1 MTGPSPGSRR
11 LVSLAVAVL
20 VIAAFQA
27 VGRAYYRDF
36 RIPQGTGMTHL
47 LPEEL
52 AFLALFT
59 VFGLALWALLT
70 MALCGT
76 SLVTRL
82 EAVARAASTRP
93 WRAAAAS
100 GALVALAC
108 AWLGHEVLR
117 GGVVT
122 DDEHVYRFIAQ
133 TLRTG
138 ALRAP
143 SPGGDLP
150 FFAEQFV
157 VLNESSRY
165 GKYPLGHPLVLALGQ
180 AVGLEGLAVPV
191 LTGLIAWPLA
201 AIGIRLYGHA
211 RTLLALL
218 LFATSPQVLFTG
230 ATYLSQPTS
239 ALCLVAGCAL
249 LLAGERSE
257 RRAHLLLAAAGCV
270 LALGILARPLPGLLF
285 AGGAALYLSWRGG
298 VGEVRNG
305 RLAALVVPMALA
317 VGGLLWVNH
326 LQAGS
331 ALTSGYQ
338 ASYGVEGGAAGVVTL
353 LTPVDLPNGTMSI
366 VANLVRLDAWLFG
379 WPLSLAFVPFARRRG
394 PHALGWIMLAAALA
408 YRVISPK
415 AGVGTTGPQY
425 FFEVLPL
432 LCLLSADGLGRV
444 AVAGAGWMRGRA
456 EGLASGIVLAGLCVS
471 LTMFVPPRLADLGR
485 AGRAQDAVWRQIREQ
500 GVTHALVF
508 HDGVVPPWTGLSWA
522 YFPRC
527 NGPRLDDDVLFVRTM
542 RSGEGGLEPN
552 VAFWRRRFPDRK
564 AWYFGWDAGAGPY
577 LVDLESFVNARPG
590 AAR

>member
-70 MALCGT
+70 TALAGT
-76 SLVTRL
+76 AIVER
-82 EAVARAASTRP
+82 VAAIGRAASSRP
-93 WRAAAAS
+93 WWSAAVL
-100 GALVALAC
+100 GAFVAMAC
-108 AWLGHEVLR
+108 AWVGHEVLR
-117 GGVVT
+117 GQVVT

-143 SPGGDLP
+143 SPGLDLP
-150 FFAEQFV
+150 FFTEQFV
-157 VLNESSRY
+157 VLNETSRY
-165 GKYPLGHPLVLALGQ
+165 GKYPLGHPLVLALAQ
-180 AVGLEGLAVPV
+180 AAGMEWLAVPL

-201 AIGIRLYGHA
+201 AIGVRLYGA
-211 RTLLALL
+211 SRTFLALL
-218 LFATSPQVLFTG
+218 LFAASPQVIFTG

-239 ALCLVAGCAL
+239 ALCLLGGCAL
-249 LLAGERSE
+249 LLAGEQAGRK
-257 RRAHLLLAAAGCV
+257 AHILLAAAGCCLAGGV
-270 LALGILARPLPGLLF
+270 LVRPLPGILF
-285 AGGAALYLSWRGG
+285 SAGASAYLWWRGRAG
-298 VGEVRNG
+298 VIRNG
-305 RLAALVVPMALA
+305 RLAALSLPVALA
-317 VGGLLWVNH
+317 IVGLLWVNR

-331 ALTSGYQ
+331 ALTSAYQ
-338 ASYGVEGGAAGVVTL
+338 TVHGVEGGAAGLVTI
-353 LTPVDLPNGTMSI
+353 LTPVDLPNGSMSI
-366 VANLVRLDAWLFG
+366 VANLLRLDAWLFG
-379 WPLSLAFVPFARRRG
+379 WPLSLLFVPFARRRG
-394 PHALGWIMLAAALA
+394 PYALAWIMVAAALA
-408 YRVISPK
+408 YRLVSPK

-425 FFEVLPL
+425 FFEVVPI
-432 LCLLSADGLGRV
+432 LCLLSADGLGRLAQHAATWRDGRLAGLGT
-444 AVAGAGWMRGRA
+444 AV
-456 EGLASGIVLAGLCVS
+456 VLAGLCVS
-471 LTMFVPPRLADLGR
+471 LTLFLPSRLEDLGR
-485 AGRAQDAVWRQIREQ
+485 AGRAQGAVWRQIRDR

-527 NGPRLDDDVLFVRTM
+527 NAPRLDDDVLFVRTM
-542 RSGEGGLEPN
+542 RTDEGLVEPS

-564 AWYFGWDAGAGPY
+564 AWYFGWDQKAGPY
-577 LVDLESFVNARPG
+577 LVDLESLANERPG